1 MIQFLGFLFFL
12 VMAMIGFWCLTFL
25 VGIVPYWLTF
35 GVAERFDKINKDS
48 DPDEV
53 RSKLLPEQPGVEVLY
68 RR

>member
-1 MIQFLGFLFFL
+1 MIQFAGFLFFL

-53 RSKLLPEQPGVEVLY
+53 RSKLLSEQPDVEVLY